1 MGETMVNNSMLDGPR
16 GTLNRIAE
24 SQRLMVH
31 GQDVA
36 WMLDRWAARTP
47 NKTFLIWE
55 PFDGDPKRWT
65 YMGMKEDA
73 DRFAAALL
81 ERGISS
87 GDRLLVHMENCP
99 EFLIT
104 IFACA
109 RIGVVAVT
117 TNTRSVA
124 RDIEYYV
131 DAADIT
137 AAITQ
142 PAFAS
147 MIADSA
153 PGLNF
158 IIVTEDDS
166 GAATPEFNSSDY
178 IPFDACLSPRPA
190 PPRRA
195 PDASADFLIQFT
207 SGTTSRPKP
216 VLLTHGNFIW
226 GAQMNARNFLVSS
239 EDTAL
244 VFSPLFHINAV
255 SYSTMTTLW
264 VGGTIVLQ
272 PRLSVS
278 RFWDV
283 SIRNKCTW
291 TFVIPFLVYPL
302 LQRESPT
309 NHHYRFWM
317 IGGYSTPLRKKF
329 GIDVVC
335 AWGMT
340 ETITQ
345 GIISNFH
352 QPPPEGSIGRAA
364 PCYDIEVRDEKG
376 NPVGPGEQGT
386 LFVRGVPGVSL
397 FKEYF
402 NDSEATRD
410 VVDEEGWLKT
420 GDMIS
425 IDQEGYLYFLGRD
438 KDMLKVGAEN
448 VASSEIETV
457 IMKTGLVEECAVV
470 GRKHYMLDEVPV
482 VFVIAKPG
490 DQDDIR
496 DGIIAACKRDLAD
509 FKVVKEV
516 IFVDDFPRATLDKIV
531 KPKLR
536 KQLTPIGPD
545 NDYCK

>member
-1 MGETMVNNSMLDGPR
+1 M
-16 GTLNRIAE
+16 
-24 SQRLMVH
+24 
-31 GQDVA
+31 
-36 WMLDRWAARTP
+36 
-47 NKTFLIWE
+47 
-55 PFDGDPKRWT
+55 
-65 YMGMKEDA
+65 
-73 DRFAAALL
+73 
-81 ERGISS
+81 
-87 GDRLLVHMENCP
+87 
-99 EFLIT
+99 
-104 IFACA
+104 
-109 RIGVVAVT
+109 
-117 TNTRSVA
+117 
-124 RDIEYYV
+124 
-131 DAADIT
+131 
-137 AAITQ
+137 
-142 PAFAS
+142 
-147 MIADSA
+147 
-153 PGLNF
+153 
-158 IIVTEDDS
+158 
-166 GAATPEFNSSDY
+166 
-178 IPFDACLSPRPA
+178 
-190 PPRRA
+190 
-195 PDASADFLIQFT
+195 
-207 SGTTSRPKP
+207 
-216 VLLTHGNFIW
+216 
-226 GAQMNARNFLVSS
+226 VSS
-239 EDTAL
+239 EDIAL

-302 LQRESPT
+302 MQREAPE
-309 NHHYRFWM
+309 NHDYRFWM
-317 IGGYSTPLRKKF
+317 IGGYSTPLCQKF

-352 QPPPEGSIGRAA
+352 QPPPEGSIGRSA
-364 PCYDIEVRDEKG
+364 PCYDIEVRDENG

-402 NDSEATRD
+402 NDPEATRD
-410 VVDEEGWLKT
+410 AVDAEGWLKT

-425 IDQEGYLYFLGRD
+425 IDHDGYLYFLGRD

-457 IMKTGLVEECAVV
+457 IMKTGLIEECAVV

-482 VFVIAKPG
+482 VFAIPKPG
-490 DQDDIR
+490 DRDEIR

-509 FKVVKEV
+509 FKVVREV

-536 KQLTPIGPD
+536 ERLTPIGPD
-545 NDYCK
+545 DDYGK

>member
-1 MGETMVNNSMLDGPR
+1 M
-16 GTLNRIAE
+16 LNRPSTSPKRTLDTIAE
-24 SQRLMVH
+24 SQRLMVR

-36 WMLDRWAARTP
+36 WMLDRWTERTP
-47 NKTFLIWE
+47 EKIFLVWE
-55 PFDGDPKRWT
+55 PFEGDPKRWT
-65 YMGMKEDA
+65 YAEMQESA

-81 ERGISS
+81 ERGIAA

-99 EFLIT
+99 EFLIAV
-104 IFACA
+104 FACA
-109 RIGVVAVT
+109 RIGAIAVT

-124 RDIEYYV
+124 RDIAYYV
-131 DAADIT
+131 DEAGIT

-147 MIADSA
+147 LIADAA
-153 PGLNF
+153 PSLNF

-166 GAATPEFNSSDY
+166 GAAAPEFDMSDY
-178 IPFDACLSPRPA
+178 ISFDTCLSPRPA
-190 PPRRA
+190 PPKRA
-195 PDASADFLIQFT
+195 PDASTDFLIQFT

-226 GAQMNARNFLVSS
+226 GAQMNARNFLVSA
-239 EDTAL
+239 DDIAL

-302 LQRESPT
+302 MQRDVPE
-309 NHHYRFWM
+309 NHDYRFWM
-317 IGGYSTPLRKKF
+317 IGGYSTPLCQKF
-329 GIDVVC
+329 GVDVVC

-352 QPPPEGSIGRAA
+352 QPPPEGSIGRSA
-364 PCYDIEVRDEKG
+364 PCYDIEVRDKEGK
-376 NPVGPGEQGT
+376 PVGPGEQGT

-402 NDSEATRD
+402 NDPEATRD
-410 VVDEEGWLKT
+410 AVDDEGWLKT
-420 GDMIS
+420 GDTIS
-425 IDQEGYLYFLGRD
+425 IDPDGYLYFLGRD

-457 IMKTGLVEECAVV
+457 IMKTGLIEECAVV

-482 VFVIAKPG
+482 VFVIPKPG
-490 DQDDIR
+490 DKDEIR

-516 IFVDDFPRATLDKIV
+516 IFVEEFPRATLDKIV

-536 KQLTPIGPD
+536 ELLKPSGPD
-545 NDYCK
+545 NDYGK